1 MSRNSRHVSAF
12 APSSPSSDSE
22 LYHRVSA
29 GSHDPHYTPSP
40 TMYTQKEQ
48 PLLPQLGLPQLA
60 QTYHEAPSIFGMPLK
75 YVS

>member
-1 MSRNSRHVSAF
+1 MSRNSRHVSSF

-40 TMYTQKEQ
+40 TMYSQKEEQ
-48 PLLPQLGLPQLA
+48 LFPLLGLPQPA
-60 QTYHEAPSIFGMPLK
+60 QTHHEVPSIFGMPLK